1 MITKIKNYLR
11 KELFHPTA
19 LGLFINPF
27 YLSRKAISQ
36 ELKSLRNHISGSVL
50 DVGCGKKPYE
60 SIFQCEQYIGIEI
73 NTPQNRIKSK
83 ADLYYDGKRFPVED
97 ASFDWILCSQ
107 VFEHVFNPDE
117 FLAEISR
124 VLKSD
129 GGVLMRVP
137 FIWDEHEQPFDFARY
152 SSFGLKSLIERHGFI
167 ILEQRKT
174 LADVRVLFQMLNA
187 YIYKITATKSSFL
200 NVLICA
206 FLMSPFNITAQIVY
220 RLFPKNNDLY
230 MDNVIL
236 AKKGRS

>member
-1 MITKIKNYLR
+1 MITKLKYYLR

-19 LGLFINPF
+19 LGLFVNPF
-27 YLSRKAISQ
+27 YLSRKSLWQ
-36 ELKSLRNHISGSVL
+36 ELKSLRNHISGCVL

-60 SIFQCEQYIGIEI
+60 SIFQCRQYIGIEI
-73 NTPQNRIKSK
+73 DTPQNRIKSK

-117 FLAEISR
+117 FLSEFAR
-124 VLKSD
+124 VLKAD
-129 GGVLMRVP
+129 GGLLMTVP
-137 FIWDEHEQPFDFARY
+137 FIWGEHEQPFDFARY

-174 LADVRVLFQMLNA
+174 LTDVRVLFQMLND
-187 YIYKITATKSSFL
+187 YIYKITATKNSFL
-200 NVLICA
+200 NMLICA
-206 FLMSPFNITAQIVY
+206 FLISPFNITAQIVY